1 MCVFNIPK
9 VENAL
14 CSIHKQQNSF
24 CRGIFEMPLLR
35 LLENLKK
42 FRELENVFGHIFCF
56 LQISLY
62 QALELDIKLLVFRSK
77 YLLS

>member
-1 MCVFNIPK
+1 
-9 VENAL
+9 
-14 CSIHKQQNSF
+14 
-24 CRGIFEMPLLR
+24 MPLLR

-42 FRELENVFGHIFCF
+42 FRKLENVFGHIFCF